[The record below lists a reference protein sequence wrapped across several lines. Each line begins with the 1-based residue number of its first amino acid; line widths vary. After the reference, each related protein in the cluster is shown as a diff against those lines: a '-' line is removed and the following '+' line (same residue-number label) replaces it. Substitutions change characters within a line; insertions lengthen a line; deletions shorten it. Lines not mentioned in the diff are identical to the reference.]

1 MLHRFVRV
9 HRGGLPGTPLP
20 FSRFLSSMSAVS
32 GNDVVCLVFPSIWPD
47 LVTHGEPGGDTL
59 VESLG

>member
-1 MLHRFVRV
+1 MPHGYVRAY
-9 HRGGLPGTPLP
+9 GGGRQGAPLP
-20 FSRFLSSMSAVS
+20 FSRFLSWMSAVS

-47 LVTHGEPGGDTL
+47 LVTCRKPGGDTL